1 MLKIIF
7 LLLAVSYYVQCEH
20 VVKTNDLIS
29 RDVTKNFEYYATKWL
44 YSSDVE
50 YFWAKIKANGSNE
63 IELKDSNALNREIPL
78 QKTVTLSFEFPF
90 YGQPI
95 RTLAVTANGF
105 INMHPK
111 QQTERPWRFIA
122 PLMACCQGFDLKN
135 NEIDSS
141 VRWGDTGRTFNVQ
154 WENMVSSSFHRK
166 DIFSFQL
173 TLKYDGTILFFYKNI
188 SSDMATINILRGGDI
203 RIGISNYHFDLHT
216 RKFEKWHDVIDF
228 TDFDKHRFESSLA
241 IVIWPRQSRSY
252 CFQKKSCTDCTLF
265 SQCVW
270 CSAIK
275 ECFMPIDSIWL
286 EKSKFC
292 HANTW
297 SKPNQCSVEI
307 STVSA
312 LNLLTDNSTE
322 ASVEPNDLSK
332 MENSKLEGR
341 KFALAR
347 FIKNGQLFRVT
358 RRKNLVSSQQMN
370 CSNIST
376 FLRYFPLRLHSQ
388 RTLAAREQLKT
399 SIVMLRTSKMIVF
412 LAIAH
417 RALFS
422 NAAKGLTVHTTRR
435 IIGSS
440 NVINSYHEFYNSTF
454 VTDKELSATTWKK
467 IPVKQHNY
475 IDTDFF
481 LDCKHPNSLYK
492 LVTLPFDFPFYGH
505 LVRNVA
511 VMMDGYIFLNKI
523 STGSSS
529 VKQYVAPLMA
539 GRFSLNANSSVRW
552 LLE

>member
-7 LLLAVSYYVQCEH
+7 LLLAVSYTVQCEH
-20 VVKTNDLIS
+20 VTKTNSLIS
-29 RDVTKNFEYYATKWL
+29 RDVTKNFEHYATKWL
-44 YSSDVE
+44 YLSDVE

-78 QKTVTLSFEFPF
+78 QKTVSLSFDFPF

-105 INMHPK
+105 INMHPQ
-111 QQTERPWRFIA
+111 QQTECPWRFIA
-122 PLMACCQGFDLKN
+122 PLMASCQGFDLKN
-135 NEIDSS
+135 NEINSS
-141 VRWGDTGRTFNVQ
+141 VRWEDTGRTFNVQ

-173 TLKYDGTILFFYKNI
+173 TLKSDGTILFFYKNI

-216 RKFEKWHDVIDF
+216 RKFDKWHDVIDF
-228 TDFDKHRFESSLA
+228 TDFDKNQFESSLA

-297 SKPNQCSVEI
+297 SNPNQCSVEI
-307 STVSA
+307 SSVSA

-322 ASVEPNDLSK
+322 ASVEPNKNDLSK

-341 KFALAR
+341 KLTLAR
-347 FIKNGQLFRVT
+347 LWIYVCAIML
-358 RRKNLVSSQQMN
+358 L
-370 CSNIST
+370 ISC
-376 FLRYFPLRLHSQ
+376 
-388 RTLAAREQLKT
+388 
-399 SIVMLRTSKMIVF
+399 
-412 LAIAH
+412 
-417 RALFS
+417 ALFCLF
-422 NAAKGLTVHTTRR
+422 ND
-435 IIGSS
+435 
-440 NVINSYHEFYNSTF
+440 N
-454 VTDKELSATTWKK
+454 
-467 IPVKQHNY
+467 
-475 IDTDFF
+475 
-481 LDCKHPNSLYK
+481 
-492 LVTLPFDFPFYGH
+492 
-505 LVRNVA
+505 
-511 VMMDGYIFLNKI
+511 
-523 STGSSS
+523 
-529 VKQYVAPLMA
+529 
-539 GRFSLNANSSVRW
+539 
-552 LLE
+552 